1 MIDLQE
7 KLVPVMFNSQH
18 LLERCKI
25 LLNGLNVL
33 KIPLIVSEQYPKGLG
48 TTVSKLQD
56 AIDESSPII
65 EKTSFSCLGS
75 DTFESKLK
83 DINRDIVLVFGIE
96 SHVCVLQTVLD
107 LIAQGKTAVVIVD
120 CISSRQ
126 RRDMRVA
133 LKRMKKEGAFLSTYE
148 SILFELCQT
157 SGTEEFKTI
166 SKLVK

>member
-1 MIDLQE
+1 MRILKENTCAIMIDLQE

-83 DINRDIVLVFGIE
+83 DINRDIHTLN
-96 SHVCVLQTVLD
+96 L
-107 LIAQGKTAVVIVD
+107 
-120 CISSRQ
+120 
-126 RRDMRVA
+126 RR
-133 LKRMKKEGAFLSTYE
+133 
-148 SILFELCQT
+148 C
-157 SGTEEFKTI
+157 TI
-166 SKLVK
+166 SKFRIFGLVVGGRGNLLLRS